1 MNEKRNPDL
10 IAYIIEIE
18 IMILSDENILKHM
31 LKLKNYDKLFVE
43 IINILLGFYE
53 NFCNNVIGWKIRST
67 IQEAIKFIKALGNVN
82 FNYLFHNEIF

>member
-67 IQEAIKFIKALGNVN
+67 I
-82 FNYLFHNEIF
+82 

>member
-31 LKLKNYDKLFVE
+31 L
-43 IINILLGFYE
+43 
-53 NFCNNVIGWKIRST
+53 
-67 IQEAIKFIKALGNVN
+67 
-82 FNYLFHNEIF
+82 

>member
-53 NFCNNVIGWKIRST
+53 NFCNNVIGWKIRNT
-67 IQEAIKFIKALGNVN
+67 ILEAIKFIKALGNVN